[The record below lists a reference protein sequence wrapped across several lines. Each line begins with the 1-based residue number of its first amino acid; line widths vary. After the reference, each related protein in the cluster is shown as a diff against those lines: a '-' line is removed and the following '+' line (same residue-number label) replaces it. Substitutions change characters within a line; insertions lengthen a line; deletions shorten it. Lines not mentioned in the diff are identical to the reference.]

1 MTTENKIRV
10 YPFNLPIT
18 YVGGY
23 RKNNNARR
31 IIYIHAR
38 CLFEILFSALIYGV
52 TKINIGK

>member
-1 MTTENKIRV
+1 MTAVKKI
-10 YPFNLPIT
+10 YTFNLPIT

-23 RKNNNARR
+23 GRNNNVHR